1 MGNVFIEKRGGLR
14 WRNSMGGQLEEGI
27 SGLTDEFRKLNN
39 ILRIVGILI
48 IGMALVD
55 IVDNLLSW

>member
-1 MGNVFIEKRGGLR
+1 M
-14 WRNSMGGQLEEGI
+14 

-39 ILRIVGILI
+39 FLKIVGIFI

>member
-1 MGNVFIEKRGGLR
+1 
-14 WRNSMGGQLEEGI
+14 MGGQLEEGM
-27 SGLTDEFRKLNN
+27 SGLTDEFRKLNTF
-39 ILRIVGILI
+39 LKIVGIFI